1 MSRSRPLLQRIL
13 AGRSDANLRFD
24 DLRVLLREL
33 GFIERVRGS
42 HHIFR
47 REGVAERIN
56 LQRDNGQAKPYQ
68 VRQVRHVILKYG
80 LKVNE

>member
-1 MSRSRPLLQRIL
+1 MSRSRLLLKRIL

-42 HHIFR
+42 LHIFR
-47 REGVAERIN
+47 RE
-56 LQRDNGQAKPYQ
+56 AKPYQ
-68 VRQVRHVILKYG
+68 VRQVGRVILKYG